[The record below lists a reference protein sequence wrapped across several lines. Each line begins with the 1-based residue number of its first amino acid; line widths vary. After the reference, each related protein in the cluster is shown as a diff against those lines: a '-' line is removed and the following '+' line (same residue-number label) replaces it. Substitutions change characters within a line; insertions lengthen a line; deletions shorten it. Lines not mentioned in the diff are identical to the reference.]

1 MDTNSPET
9 PPSDGLPQAPG
20 PVIVR
25 KKAKRKARVAG
36 VPLWLPLLALILA
49 LLFAAFIAIRISPT
63 LSALVS
69 PPEPV
74 LPPGSVL
81 QSQGSDSIGDWW
93 LYQTSTPGCETAK
106 FYMTALGACIYD
118 PSSGCSSTG
127 GGGGLAV
134 PGANEVAE
142 CSGHQSIGQYG
153 VMWRVYITASYAP
166 NNTSAAG
173 AIFRIYRDID

>member
-1 MDTNSPET
+1 MSTNPSESPA
-9 PPSDGLPQAPG
+9 PRLSPQP
-20 PVIVR
+20 R
-25 KKAKRKARVAG
+25 KSTRRKARVVG
-36 VPLWLPLLALILA
+36 VPVWLPLIALIIA

-81 QSQGSDSIGDWW
+81 QSKGSDSIGDWW
-93 LYQTSTPGCETAK
+93 FYQTSTSGCATAK
-106 FYMTALGACIYD
+106 FYKDALGACIYN
-118 PSSGCSSTG
+118 PSSGCSSDG
-127 GGGGLAV
+127 GGALAV

-153 VMWRVYITASYAP
+153 LMWRVYITANYDP
-166 NNTSAAG
+166 NQASATG
-173 AIFRIYRDID
+173 AIFRIYRDGG